1 MRAGQGVGDKAMS
14 GTTKPGASDPGSAG
28 DPATGVSEEVRR
40 ALAAHVDNAY
50 LMLFDDRFTVIL
62 DDDGRFQKSFDI
74 GAWLGRFGDDDAAQL
89 VALKEKIEQRLSE
102 LFD

>member
-1 MRAGQGVGDKAMS
+1 M
-14 GTTKPGASDPGSAG
+14 KPGAPDAGSAR
-28 DPATGVSEEVRR
+28 DPATGVSEEIGR
-40 ALAAHVDNAY
+40 ALEAHVANAY

-74 GAWLGRFGDDDAAQL
+74 GTWLGRFGDNDAAQL